1 MYVHVCVCL
10 SMYVH
15 VCACMCMY
23 MYVYVCICRYMYVY
37 VCICMYMYVFVY
49 IYIYVIHIC
58 IYIYTYIKKIY
69 AYVYYI
75 PLLLLF
81 LSIIQ
86 IFVGAIPIPW
96 VKLRRHSFAGSP
108 AQHAS
113 EAKEDTAKR
122 GSAIL
127 RKRWKTSAI
136 FHHENHGKPLN
147 MVILMNL
154 RIAIWLIDATKKHV
168 RCNPDVAPRLT
179 SSGYEDKVDVIIPI
193 NILFIGGGDF

>member
-1 MYVHVCVCL
+1 MYVF
-10 SMYVH
+10 
-15 VCACMCMY
+15 MY
-23 MYVYVCICRYMYVY
+23 MYVYVCICIYMYVY
-37 VCICMYMYVFVY
+37 VCICIY
-49 IYIYVIHIC
+49 IYIYRCNIHMYIHIH
-58 IYIYTYIKKIY
+58 THIKKIY

-75 PLLLLF
+75 PLLLQF

-136 FHHENHGKPLN
+136 FHHGNHEKPLN
-147 MVILMNL
+147 MVFLMNL
-154 RIAIWLIDATKKHV
+154 RIAIWLIDA
-168 RCNPDVAPRLT
+168 A
-179 SSGYEDKVDVIIPI
+179 
-193 NILFIGGGDF
+193 